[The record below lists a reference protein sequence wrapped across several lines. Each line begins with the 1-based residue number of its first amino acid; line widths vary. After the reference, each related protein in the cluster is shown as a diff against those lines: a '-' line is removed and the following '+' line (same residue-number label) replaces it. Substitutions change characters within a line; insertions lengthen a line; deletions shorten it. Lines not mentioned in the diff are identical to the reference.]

1 MKIKNIAALIAAL
14 LHCSISSARVSD
26 DDKLVLEEATKLV
39 VSGNPRLY
47 LKRFQLDR
55 LAKQRLAKALD
66 RQRYY
71 SANEADNEYISD
83 PETGEIT
90 LIQTP
95 TDSLI
100 ITAEER
106 KYLEANI
113 IKQFVWDKGLLPDAI
128 RVRNAKVGMKLLQKI
143 NTRNCVEKTKQRSY
157 LYAFTQPV
165 YIRDKSICL
174 VFTVALA
181 GRNSGISDLSFY
193 KKTETGWKRWIGI
206 YVGEF

>member
-14 LHCSISSARVSD
+14 LLYCVSNAHVSD

-39 VSGNPRLY
+39 VSGNPKLY

-55 LAKQRLAKALD
+55 LAKQRLANALD

-71 SANEADNEYISD
+71 SANEADYEYISD

-90 LIQTP
+90 VVQTP

-100 ITAEER
+100 ITTEER

-113 IKQFVWDKGLLPDAI
+113 IKQFVWKKALLPDAI

-143 NTRNCVEKTKQRSY
+143 NKKNYIEKTKQLSY

-174 VFTVALA
+174 VFTVAVA

-193 KKTETGWKRWIGI
+193 KKTETGWKSWIGI
-206 YVGEF
+206 YVSEL